1 MKINRSLIQALRKER
16 SWSQDQLAAAAGLN
30 LRTVQRIERS
40 GDASL
45 QSRRAL
51 AAALNVEGN
60 ELDAV
65 EENPMPT
72 QFEYRVTRFDVK
84 WPMLGNKVE
93 IDTDAIE
100 KEMNALGA
108 QGWDLAKMVEI
119 LAQGSVGEYT
129 TAFLATFKRAR

>member
-1 MKINRSLIQALRKER
+1 MKVNRNLIQSLRKQR
-16 SWSQDQLAAAAGLN
+16 SWSQDELAAAAGLN

-51 AAALNVEGN
+51 AAALNIEGT
-60 ELDAV
+60 ELDAP
-65 EENPMPT
+65 EEDLMPT
-72 QFEYRVTRFDVK
+72 QFEYRVARFDVK

-93 IDTDAIE
+93 LDTDAIE

-129 TAFLATFKRAR
+129 TAILATFKRAR

>member
-1 MKINRSLIQALRKER
+1 MKVNRSLIQALRKQR
-16 SWSQDQLAAAAGLN
+16 SWSQDDLAAAAGLN
-30 LRTVQRIERS
+30 LRTVQRIERN

-51 AAALNVEGN
+51 AAALNIDGN
-60 ELDAV
+60 ELDAP
-65 EENPMPT
+65 EEDPMPT

-100 KEMNALGA
+100 KELNALGA
-108 QGWDLAKMVEI
+108 
-119 LAQGSVGEYT
+119 
-129 TAFLATFKRAR
+129 RAGTS